1 MISSKDAKI
10 DNGLLKFRKINLE
23 AKKMSITISQITMHE
38 GKLQA
43 SDKEVLSKRFSK
55 DTKTLKRIRSNFDA
69 AATKHVLG
77 KNVHLDA
84 SLCGLLNQRY
94 PELVSADPIA
104 DCKLLKRFKRTKN
117 RYPFHRPYPPLRI
130 GVTQDLPTN
139 SGAIEAIGA
148 MVSGIALK
156 WLGHPICRCVGQYPD
171 FIYRGFDGSYNM
183 LESKA
188 TTNANLDVEIDKFM
202 QEGLTEIVAGVCHN
216 AALVTTVIDDLDPLI
231 VSSHVTLIKVSSS
244 SATKRKVLKD
254 TIFTEVEEAVVDE
267 LAEDSSKSPSEVMT
281 DVLMGDVQLAEE
293 LSAEKGDKIKSSV
306 EKRQRELLQSEEE
319 FSAKS
324 LVNVSENDGST
335 LTVEEYHPACPF
347 GDDPVEHCT
356 VSVDDR
362 RYFAEGKNLIEF

>member
-1 MISSKDAKI
+1 
-10 DNGLLKFRKINLE
+10 
-23 AKKMSITISQITMHE
+23 MSITISEITMHE
-38 GKLQA
+38 GVLQA
-43 SDKEVLSKRFSK
+43 SDREILSKRFSK
-55 DTKTLKRIRSNFDA
+55 DTTTLKRIRSNFDT
-69 AATKHVLG
+69 AATKRLLC
-77 KNVHLDA
+77 KNVYLDA

-104 DCKLLKRFKRTKN
+104 DCKLLNKFKRTKN

-156 WLGHPICRCVGQYPD
+156 WLGHPICRCVGKYPD
-171 FIYRGFDGSYNM
+171 FIYRGFDGTYNM

-188 TTNANLDVEIDKFM
+188 TTNANLDGEIDKFM
-202 QEGLTEIVAGVCHN
+202 QEGLTEIVAGVCDN

-231 VSSHVTLIKVSSS
+231 VASHITLIKFSSS
-244 SATKRKVLKD
+244 SPTKRKVLKD
-254 TIFTEVEEAVVDE
+254 TIFSEVEEAVVDE
-267 LAEDSSKSPSEVMT
+267 LAADSSKSTSEVMT

-293 LSAEKGDKIKSSV
+293 LVAEKGDKIGSSV
-306 EKRQRELLQSEEE
+306 KKRLRKIQQSTEELDARAHAND
-319 FSAKS
+319 FG
-324 LVNVSENDGST
+324 NDGST
-335 LTVEEYHPACPF
+335 VAVEEYHPACPI

-356 VSVDDR
+356 VNVNGR